1 MQYLT
6 LARASF
12 NPLSAFQ
19 RAQHRLHLKALE
31 NAPLLVVGGAIIT
44 AITRLWFDNPSLAA
58 GTMLL
63 LAAAL
68 WQAGL
73 PAAQRLSPRHLVV
86 LAVVLFVVSALMGA
100 PEAYAQSSGSTLGSM
115 ATSLKNDM
123 GSMYQLVVYGCYGGG
138 RVSTATGI
146 NNGIKKSKGDQ
157 QVTTGHVLGYGLGVP
172 ALGMVGYVMDNAA
185 GSMGGSSSQMNTLPV
200 STN

>member
-1 MQYLT
+1 MFYPS
-6 LARASF
+6 LAQASF
-12 NPLSAFQ
+12 NPVGTIQ
-19 RAQHRLHLKALE
+19 RLQHRLHLKALE
-31 NAPLLVVGGAIIT
+31 NAPHLIIAGAIIT
-44 AITRLWFDNPSLAA
+44 GITHLWIDNPSLACA
-58 GTMLL
+58 TMLL

-73 PAAQRLSPRHLVV
+73 PQAQRMSHRHLMV
-86 LAVVLFVVSALMGA
+86 LGIVLFVVSALVGA
-100 PEAYAQSSGSTLGSM
+100 PEAFAQSSGSTLGSM
-115 ATSLKNDM
+115 ASSLKTDLGNVY
-123 GSMYQLVVYGCYGGG
+123 SLVVYGCYGGG
-138 RVSTATGI
+138 LVSTAAGI

-157 QVTTGHVLGYGLGVP
+157 QVTTGHVLGYGIGGP

>member
-1 MQYLT
+1 MQHLT

-31 NAPLLVVGGAIIT
+31 NAPLLVVGGAVIT
-44 AITRLWFDNPSLAA
+44 GITHLWLDNPSLAA
-58 GTMLL
+58 AAMLL

-73 PAAQRLSPRHLVV
+73 PAAQRLSPRHLAV
-86 LAVVLFVVSALMGA
+86 LALGLFLISALLA

-115 ATSLKNDM
+115 ATSLKNDL
-123 GSMYQLVVYGCYGGG
+123 GSVYQLAVYGMYGGG
-138 RVSTATGI
+138 LVSTGVGI

-157 QVTTGHVLGYGLGVP
+157 QVTTGSVIGYGLGGP

-185 GSMGGSSSQMNTLPV
+185 GSMGGSSSQMNSLPV